1 MCSGLYRVDVSSA
14 DNKMTFYSINVL
26 NPPGDYLAFLLSG
39 VLQESRGR
47 RSKWSEKASNWNERN
62 VIWGFNGMRKQE
74 STIRR
79 ERGMRK

>member
-1 MCSGLYRVDVSSA
+1 MYTLCSGLYRVDVSSA

-47 RSKWSEKASNWNERN
+47 RSKWSEKASNWNEGS
-62 VIWGFNGMRKQE
+62 VIWNEEVRKCN
-74 STIRR
+74 
-79 ERGMRK
+79 